1 MSDSTLIKKWLFY
14 SVIFSL
20 FVSNSSNQNLQKH
33 EHVEKL
39 DNEHL
44 FPSPRIVI
52 IGETGA
58 GKSSLA
64 NVLLGRDAQYDGSH
78 SQDGCFK
85 VSWNT
90 NDGKGLT
97 TNTCHDVGYWLGNP
111 NSTNVTI
118 IDTPGFGEKMEN
130 EQQTI
135 DTLVNVLKNEIKY
148 IHAFVLT
155 FKGINPPRKT
165 RQLRTMLSI
174 FEKMFGKDFWNHA
187 IMEFTWWKYHPITVK
202 KRTQQKKTEEAVT
215 NHYNKMLQRMLNL
228 PDSQTLP
235 AVFIDSHYDRNIT
248 LENSKFKEYTN
259 DLLKFAQDR
268 GPFECK
274 DIEIAK
280 TELAKLYEDI
290 EKEREENERLNNDL
304 QKSYDVYEKC
314 AAKIEETKENCGK
327 PIRNSEV
334 TKAESTKEPCTSGC
348 SQASKA
354 TIGAGIGIFLLGMLL
369 GGLIATHFVKRSYR
383 KKEDEY
389 EENKTEI
396 SRDVDIHQMEERN
409 TVAVSG
415 DDSSNESG
423 DSKTIMN
430 VGYRSQSVD
439 SFHSVESKY
448 CNNTK

>member
-1 MSDSTLIKKWLFY
+1 MSDSTIIKKCLLRLA
-14 SVIFSL
+14 IFSL
-20 FVSNSSNQNLQKH
+20 LISSSLHQNYHKH

-90 NDGKGLT
+90 DNGKGLT

-155 FKGINPPRKT
+155 FKGINAPRKT

-187 IMEFTWWKYHPITVK
+187 IMEFTWWSYHPITGVK
-202 KRTQQKKTEEAVT
+202 KRPHFLTEEAVT
-215 NHYNKMLQRMLNL
+215 NQYNKMLQTMLNL

-235 AVFIDSHYDRNIT
+235 AVFIDSHYDRNVT
-248 LENSKFKEYTN
+248 LEKSKFEEYTN
-259 DLLKFAQDR
+259 DLLKFAQDS

-290 EKEREENERLNNDL
+290 EKEREENERLNNNLEISNDL
-304 QKSYDVYEKC
+304 YEKC
-314 AAKIEETKENCGK
+314 AAKIEATKKNCET
-327 PIRNSEV
+327 PIKKS
-334 TKAESTKEPCTSGC
+334 TKAESTKEPCTSVC
-348 SQASKA
+348 SQTSKA

-415 DDSSNESG
+415 EDSSNESG

-439 SFHSVESKY
+439 SFHSVESKHW
-448 CNNTK
+448 NTT

>member
-1 MSDSTLIKKWLFY
+1 MSDSTMIEKCLLSLAIFLLLI
-14 SVIFSL
+14 
-20 FVSNSSNQNLQKH
+20 SSSFHQNFHKH

-64 NVLLGRDAQYDGSH
+64 NVLLGRDAQHDGSH

-90 NDGKGLT
+90 NNGKGLT

-111 NSTNVTI
+111 NSTKVTI

-155 FKGINPPRKT
+155 FKGINAPRKT

-187 IMEFTWWKYHPITVK
+187 IMEFTWWSYHPITGVK
-202 KRTQQKKTEEAVT
+202 KRRTTEEAVT
-215 NHYNKMLQRMLNL
+215 NHYNKMLQTMLNL

-235 AVFIDSHYDRNIT
+235 SVFIDSHYDRNVT
-248 LENSKFKEYTN
+248 LEKSKFEEYTN
-259 DLLKFAQDR
+259 DLLKFAQDS

-290 EKEREENERLNNDL
+290 EKEREENERLNNNLEISNDL
-304 QKSYDVYEKC
+304 YEKC
-314 AAKIEETKENCGK
+314 AAKIEATKKNCET
-327 PIRNSEV
+327 PIKKS
-334 TKAESTKEPCTSGC
+334 TKSESTKEPCTSVC
-348 SQASKA
+348 SETSKA
-354 TIGAGIGIFLLGMLL
+354 TIGAGIGIFLIGMLF

-389 EENKTEI
+389 EENKTEV

-409 TVAVSG
+409 TVAVG
-415 DDSSNESG
+415 GEDSSNESG

-439 SFHSVESKY
+439 SFHSVESKHW
-448 CNNTK
+448 NNT